1 MFICRIVCHNE
12 FEWMEKYQRLHCS
25 GETENIFHFLKRFS
39 STFVRL
45 GLPRLRVIVVFLR
58 LWLRQVR
65 HLWQVRELWQVWQVR
80 DLRPLPRLTELRVIV
95 VFLRLW
101 LRQVRQVWQVR
112 ELWQV
117 RHLWLRYSRHVRPL
131 PRLAER
137 RVHRREV
144 GRRARHEQRPA
155 NNQRH
160 GFHPRLRSRARRRRS
175 FQNQWFR
182 LII

>member
-1 MFICRIVCHNE
+1 MFICGIVRHNE

-65 HLWQVRELWQVWQVR
+65 HLWQVRELWQV
-80 DLRPLPRLTELRVIV
+80 
-95 VFLRLW
+95 
-101 LRQVRQVWQVR
+101 
-112 ELWQV
+112 
-117 RHLWLRYSRHVRPL
+117 RHLWLRYSRHVRPRQV